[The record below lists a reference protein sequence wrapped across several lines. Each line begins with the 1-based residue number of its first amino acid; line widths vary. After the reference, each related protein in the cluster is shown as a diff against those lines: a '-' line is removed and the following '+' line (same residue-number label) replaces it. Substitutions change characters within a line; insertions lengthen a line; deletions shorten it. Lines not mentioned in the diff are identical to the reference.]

1 VSRLTDGPKTDGRET
16 DEVAAVPKP
25 RSFLRRRLGKIG
37 LVTLLLYSGWC
48 VLLLFTQHW
57 LIFPEYTLSP
67 PGPEEKYD
75 DSTVVLTRE
84 IDDGGVIAW
93 FVPAPGADA
102 AHPAPLVVYIHG
114 AGNIIDTQ
122 GHRIEGYHRLGC
134 SVLLPEYRGYG
145 RCDGTPSEAAIVD
158 DVLHFYDAVIQR
170 PEVDRTRVVVHG
182 RSMGGAIA
190 ATLAERRGAD
200 ALILGSSFTNLSEV
214 ASDLLWIPRF
224 VVRASFQLDQILTRL
239 DIPTLI
245 FHGTEDAIVPHAHG
259 DRLLAIAKSG
269 RLVKIKCGHRG
280 FPCEA
285 EAARYWRE
293 IEAFLRESGTIGP

>member
-1 VSRLTDGPKTDGRET
+1 MSRSSAEPTT
-16 DEVAAVPKP
+16 DELDTTEATPARKP
-25 RSFLRRRLGKIG
+25 RAALRRRLRKIV
-37 LVTLLLYSGWC
+37 LIASLFYVGWC
-48 VLLLFTQHW
+48 VLLLCAQHW
-57 LIFPEYTLSP
+57 VIFPEYALSP

-75 DSTVVLTRE
+75 DAKTVLTRE
-84 IDDGGVIAW
+84 IEGGRAIAW

-122 GHRIEGYHRLGC
+122 GHRVEGYHRLGC

-145 RCDGTPSEAAIVD
+145 RADGTPSEAAIID
-158 DVLHFYDAVIQR
+158 DVLHFYDAVIDR
-170 PEVDRTRVVVHG
+170 PEVDAARVVVHG
-182 RSMGGAIA
+182 RSMGGTIA
-190 ATLAERRGAD
+190 ATLAERRGAR
-200 ALILGSSFTNLSEV
+200 ALILGSSFTNLAEV

-224 VVRASFQLDQILTRL
+224 VVRASFHLDDVLARL

-245 FHGTEDAIVPHAHG
+245 FHGTEDAIVPHEHG
-259 DRLLAIAKSG
+259 DRLLAIAKNG
-269 RLVKIKCGHRG
+269 RLIKIKCGHRG

-293 IEAFLRESGTIGP
+293 IERFLRESGALGP